1 MQKISQIRG
10 LHKNHSFHCYSFIRQ
25 FYMCQVKGPLIIFFP
40 PSKFYWWLFVVYC
53 SFGQEWIKLWLY
65 WSSSF
70 SSEEKRQCSKERS
83 FDATLL
89 HAVVFCFCKE
99 HQKLCWPSVL
109 NICPRGKLAFVNTL
123 GSFYFYTFF
132 PVVGGGQ
139 SERRECVSWSIST
152 LLEHK
157 SSAPLL
163 AGMVQYKWW
172 LGKEETSSCEKEE
185 ETSYYNYKLGSW
197 LLKTNFVFPA
207 GCSL

>member
-1 MQKISQIRG
+1 MPSQRPTDYFFSLPPNFIDDS
-10 LHKNHSFHCYSFIRQ
+10 LLFIVLLAKNELNFD
-25 FYMCQVKGPLIIFFP
+25 VTEAAVLAA
-40 PSKFYWWLFVVYC
+40 
-53 SFGQEWIKLWLY
+53 
-65 WSSSF
+65 
-70 SSEEKRQCSKERS
+70 KRNDNVQRNDLSML
-83 FDATLL
+83 LL